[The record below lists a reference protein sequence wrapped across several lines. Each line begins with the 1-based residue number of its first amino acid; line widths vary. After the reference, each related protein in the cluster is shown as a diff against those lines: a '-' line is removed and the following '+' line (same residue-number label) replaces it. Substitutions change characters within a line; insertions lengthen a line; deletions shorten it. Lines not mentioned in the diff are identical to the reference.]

1 MYGSDT
7 FATDVSS
14 TSMIVASMIEIAI
27 SHGLTLGFHSLGSGA
42 AVSALIL
49 PLSDP
54 ADPARRPNNNAKCE
68 NDRDDRDLE
77 HETGP
82 ITYSHTRND
91 GHARAKHA
99 LHLLLLIEHDLHR
112 HPLHHFH
119 IVARGI
125 FRRQQTERRSAASLN
140 AVNAS
145 VQFEARVSV
154 HRNSDW
160 LSRPH
165 TAQLRFLEIG
175 DYPNSRRDKCHQCLP
190 YLQVISDSNCLLSHI
205 AVYRRF
211 DFGVAKV
218 EFSLLDSC
226 FIGLDACPARLCRCN
241 VGISLLRADDLLTK
255 QIQGALF
262 I

>member
-14 TSMIVASMIEIAI
+14 TSMMVASMIEIAI
-27 SHGLTLGFHSLGSGA
+27 NHGLTLGFHSLGSDT

-49 PLSDP
+49 PLSYP
-54 ADPARRPNNNAKCE
+54 ADPQHCPNNNAKCE
-68 NDRDDRDLE
+68 NDRDDCDLE
-77 HETGP
+77 HDAGP
-82 ITYSHTRND
+82 ITYGHTRND

-99 LHLLLLIEHDLHR
+99 LHLLLFVEHDLDR
-112 HPLHHFH
+112 HALHHFH

-125 FRRQQTERRSAASLN
+125 FRRQQTERRSAAGLN

-145 VQFEARVSV
+145 LQFEARVSV
-154 HRNSDW
+154 HGNSHR

-175 DYPNSRRDKCHQCLP
+175 DSPNSWRHECHQCLSH
-190 YLQVISDSNCLLSHI
+190 LQVIADCNCLLSHVAI
-205 AVYRRF
+205 YRRF
-211 DFGVAKV
+211 DFSVAQV

-226 FIGLDACPARLCRCN
+226 F
-241 VGISLLRADDLLTK
+241 
-255 QIQGALF
+255 
-262 I
+262 